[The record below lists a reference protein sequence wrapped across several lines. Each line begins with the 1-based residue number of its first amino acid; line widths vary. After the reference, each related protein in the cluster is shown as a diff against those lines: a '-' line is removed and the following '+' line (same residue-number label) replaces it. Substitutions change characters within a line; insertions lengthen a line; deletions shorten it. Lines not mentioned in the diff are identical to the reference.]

1 MTVPRKSELFQEDLY
16 PDTLSDEASLTA
28 DEWLAGEDAEPCTM
42 SLKVH
47 FVNMDATPSVNTANQ
62 IQGYDTPLFVQMPVI
77 YRMTSLFINLPP
89 IMR

>member
-42 SLKVH
+42 SLKVR
-47 FVNMDATPSVNTANQ
+47 P
-62 IQGYDTPLFVQMPVI
+62 P
-77 YRMTSLFINLPP
+77 LPP
-89 IMR
+89 FFPLYALGL

>member
-42 SLKVH
+42 SLKV
-47 FVNMDATPSVNTANQ
+47 FGTCSPQTDCDEQT
-62 IQGYDTPLFVQMPVI
+62 QGE
-77 YRMTSLFINLPP
+77 
-89 IMR
+89 MRGLYIP

>member
-42 SLKVH
+42 SLKVFLVTINWLVLVKDLGISYH
-47 FVNMDATPSVNTANQ
+47 FRADNFTYNKL
-62 IQGYDTPLFVQMPVI
+62 I
-77 YRMTSLFINLPP
+77 
-89 IMR
+89 

>member
-42 SLKVH
+42 SLKVRRP
-47 FVNMDATPSVNTANQ
+47 VPCQPYPPSVLYPSHSRGESVTV
-62 IQGYDTPLFVQMPVI
+62 LFSP
-77 YRMTSLFINLPP
+77 RMGRVST
-89 IMR
+89 